1 MPDPTP
7 SEERAGP
14 VRVVVVDDEKWARRR
29 VEQLVAEADGFEV
42 VATAEDGLSGADAVV
57 RERPDVVF
65 LDVQMPGADGFEALR
80 RFRGAGG
87 VDPVVVFVTAYDEH
101 AVRAFD
107 ERALDYL
114 LKPYSDDRFD
124 EALAR
129 AVEHLDRARLAKHR
143 AALAGLTDPAGP
155 ASAPASTD
163 RFVYK
168 DGTHYGLLD
177 PTEIEWA
184 EAQDVYVCLHTAG
197 GADVL
202 IREPLYS
209 VEERLPA
216 GAFVRVH
223 RSALVNV
230 DRVVRVVPARQG
242 RATLHMA
249 GGDEVPMSR
258 TYREDVMAVLRDG
271 LERA

>member
-1 MPDPTP
+1 MPDPTL
-7 SEERAGP
+7 SKERASP

-42 VATAEDGLSGADAVV
+42 VATAEDGLSAADAVV

-87 VDPVVVFVTAYDEH
+87 VDPVVVFVTAYNEH

-129 AVEHLDRARLAKHR
+129 AVEHLDRARLAEHR
-143 AALAGLTDPAGP
+143 AALTELAGP
-155 ASAPASTD
+155 AGAPPSTD

-177 PTEIEWA
+177 PAEVVWA
-184 EAQDVYVCLHTAG
+184 EAQDVYVCLHIAG
-197 GADVL
+197 GARVL

-223 RSALVNV
+223 RSAIVNV
-230 DRVVRVVPARQG
+230 DRVTRVVPGRQG
-242 RATLHMA
+242 RATLVMD
-249 GGDEVPMSR
+249 GGAEVPMSR
-258 TYREDVMAVLRDG
+258 TYREAVMDLLQGG
-271 LERA
+271 LTS